1 MRAVAQSPHRP
12 KSNRKNNNSKL
23 NPAPWWNEECELA
36 VKRRKEG
43 LKIYRTAPTI
53 ENYRLYK
60 KICRDC
66 KKVLK
71 TQKRNGW
78 KRFCGEFNHKTPTP
92 AIWRLIKL
100 FKKKSQT
107 FSPHDC
113 ETLTQ
118 MQLATIDKLCPPSC
132 LHKINDNPSSSSPA
146 DSEQASTFQ
155 WLDNPFSLHE
165 LEHVL
170 NSLKKTSAPG
180 LDQIDN
186 LVLSILPQS
195 YRHIMLRILNNLFAY
210 KLFPKPWLHSLVV
223 LIPKPNGTGVRP
235 ISLLSSILKVTE
247 KIIYNRLRW
256 LAETQFIIP
265 STQFGFRSFRSCND
279 NLSILTNHIHLGFL
293 KGEYTVCIFV
303 DIAGAFD
310 NIIPNTLIHDL
321 DSLGIPD
328 KTKNFIKNLICERKL
343 NFIINDDIYG
353 PYYTHKGTPQGSVL
367 SPLLFNLYLKDVSKH
382 LHTNSS
388 SLQYADDLAIYSTHR
403 SLEEALSSV
412 WVSLKRV
419 KKYLQLRGLEISPSK
434 SQGVVFTRKRGF
446 DSSKIIIE
454 IDDQPITFS
463 NSARFLGVILDHK
476 LRGKEHL
483 LYLINKG
490 SKIANIITCL
500 SGVWWGAHPHLLMS
514 IYRAVFR
521 GSVEYGSHIFNYKRL
536 KHLSLKLD
544 RIQYRIIRV
553 AYGASTP
560 INILH
565 CEARE
570 PPLRFRF
577 DFLASKYIYK
587 NFSIRYNPVI
597 QSLKMLLVSATTRNK
612 KIKLIKEVSI
622 FKTYISQKYT
632 KAIMFRSVLAPNLI
646 HGFEETL
653 ISIPYDSFEPS
664 SKKELPSAAINA
676 EFQEYLTSLTDANTV
691 SIYTNGSKAGLSAP
705 AGVGVYSP
713 ELEIFVK
720 QKLPPETT
728 VFSAEAWA
736 IYQALLIA
744 LDANSPAVAV
754 ISDSKSVLEAIASH
768 CSRANMNYI
777 IPRIRA
783 KIMQL
788 CNKPI
793 KLTFI
798 WVPAHKGIAGN
809 ETADMLAKSAAKNV
823 HGLSFKV
830 PFSDFFA
837 LSRDK
842 INRRFMAYLNRSSET
857 KGKFYFSLY
866 KPTTLYSKP
875 WFYKTSLKRKEI
887 VTINRLRSNHYNLN
901 YSLHRKNMV
910 QLSSC
915 PCGDSRQ
922 DANHV
927 IFRCNITKDKAKHLF
942 RFFKD
947 QYPHK
952 PIDIFPLLKNPHPRL
967 CRLLLAFAESAQ
979 FQF

>member
-1 MRAVAQSPHRP
+1 MRGTSFFIRDTICFNKINISHISQASIELGGITVTCNPQNITIINLYRHPGQHTPRKLLHKIFSLQDKYKNLIVLGDFNAHHTLWNNHHTDRVGEDLLSASELTDMVLLNDDTPTRISTPHNNNSTIDLVFASRELASLCNVATLHDTCGSDHLPISIRVSTNSIPPNKFAYKIKLKKAQINSLRDRLREDSSGLEGSIPDDPIEAYSYFVENILEHMRAIAQSPHRP

-210 KLFPKPWLHSLVV
+210 KLFPKPWLHSLIV

-343 NFIINDDIYG
+343 NFIINGDIHG

-446 DSSKIIIE
+446 DSSG
-454 IDDQPITFS
+454 
-463 NSARFLGVILDHK
+463 NH
-476 LRGKEHL
+476 
-483 LYLINKG
+483 
-490 SKIANIITCL
+490 
-500 SGVWWGAHPHLLMS
+500 
-514 IYRAVFR
+514 
-521 GSVEYGSHIFNYKRL
+521 
-536 KHLSLKLD
+536 
-544 RIQYRIIRV
+544 
-553 AYGASTP
+553 
-560 INILH
+560 
-565 CEARE
+565 
-570 PPLRFRF
+570 
-577 DFLASKYIYK
+577 
-587 NFSIRYNPVI
+587 
-597 QSLKMLLVSATTRNK
+597 RN
-612 KIKLIKEVSI
+612 
-622 FKTYISQKYT
+622 
-632 KAIMFRSVLAPNLI
+632 
-646 HGFEETL
+646 
-653 ISIPYDSFEPS
+653 
-664 SKKELPSAAINA
+664 
-676 EFQEYLTSLTDANTV
+676 
-691 SIYTNGSKAGLSAP
+691 
-705 AGVGVYSP
+705 
-713 ELEIFVK
+713 
-720 QKLPPETT
+720 
-728 VFSAEAWA
+728 
-736 IYQALLIA
+736 
-744 LDANSPAVAV
+744 
-754 ISDSKSVLEAIASH
+754 
-768 CSRANMNYI
+768 
-777 IPRIRA
+777 
-783 KIMQL
+783 
-788 CNKPI
+788 
-793 KLTFI
+793 
-798 WVPAHKGIAGN
+798 
-809 ETADMLAKSAAKNV
+809 
-823 HGLSFKV
+823 
-830 PFSDFFA
+830 
-837 LSRDK
+837 
-842 INRRFMAYLNRSSET
+842 
-857 KGKFYFSLY
+857 
-866 KPTTLYSKP
+866 
-875 WFYKTSLKRKEI
+875 
-887 VTINRLRSNHYNLN
+887 
-901 YSLHRKNMV
+901 
-910 QLSSC
+910 
-915 PCGDSRQ
+915 
-922 DANHV
+922 
-927 IFRCNITKDKAKHLF
+927 
-942 RFFKD
+942 
-947 QYPHK
+947 
-952 PIDIFPLLKNPHPRL
+952 
-967 CRLLLAFAESAQ
+967 
-979 FQF
+979 